1 VAVAVGDSGD
11 VGRWCQVSWMVV
23 GRKRLLILDDAIQK
37 QYLPRSVVSLL
48 MVLWCSGKNATLFA
62 HVMCPRVQCSILDV
76 VTIFD
81 YIYDGDSHGILAEF
95 QQNSNGIP
103 RTPMGIILGG
113 SRILTISVGIPWK
126 KVGISMELETKMAEA
141 PANCFPLK
149 FHGIPTFRSEST
161 GTHGGG

>member
-1 VAVAVGDSGD
+1 
-11 VGRWCQVSWMVV
+11 
-23 GRKRLLILDDAIQK
+23 
-37 QYLPRSVVSLL
+37 
-48 MVLWCSGKNATLFA
+48 MVLWCSGKNATLFV

-81 YIYDGDSHGILAEF
+81 YIYDGDSHGIPVEF
-95 QQNSNGIP
+95 QWNSNGILWI
-103 RTPMGIILGG
+103 PMGIILGG
-113 SRILTISVGIPWK
+113 SRIPTISIGIPQK

-149 FHGIPTFRSEST
+149 FHGILTFRSEST

>member
-1 VAVAVGDSGD
+1 
-11 VGRWCQVSWMVV
+11 
-23 GRKRLLILDDAIQK
+23 
-37 QYLPRSVVSLL
+37 
-48 MVLWCSGKNATLFA
+48 MVLWHSGKNATLFV

-95 QQNSNGIP
+95 QRNSNGIP
-103 RTPMGIILGG
+103 QIPMGGG
-113 SRILTISVGIPWK
+113 SRILTISVGIPRK

-149 FHGIPTFRSEST
+149 FHGILWNSDFPLRIHRNSWRRVKTSNNTKMSPQFVPR
-161 GTHGGG
+161 GFKN